1 MTTGTYIDPDQA
13 ICPRC
18 HTSRPLWDSMDGT
31 FYCLACSW
39 RGGVPFEPLPWIRK
53 DKEDRASRLRVTYKR
68 PTA

>member
-1 MTTGTYIDPDQA
+1 MTTGTYIDPDEA

-39 RGGVPFEPLPWIRK
+39 RGGVPFETLPYIVGK
-53 DKEDRASRLRVTYKR
+53 HQDRAQRLRFTYKR